1 MIAGDQQHS
10 DTQQRLVFNSFS
22 DDVSTEMYY
31 NRRSWK
37 TRKLPHADTE
47 PRIQRMHHWASDI
60 VLWEYGLANVII
72 IYFRNPDDAVIWDL
86 LQ

>member
-1 MIAGDQQHS
+1 MIAEDQQHS
-10 DTQQRLVFNSFS
+10 DTQQALVFNSFS
-22 DDVSTEMYY
+22 RYVSAEMFY

-37 TRKLPHADTE
+37 TRKLPNADNKAG
-47 PRIQRMHHWASDI
+47 IQRIHNWASDI
-60 VLWEYGLANVII
+60 VLWEYGLANAIY